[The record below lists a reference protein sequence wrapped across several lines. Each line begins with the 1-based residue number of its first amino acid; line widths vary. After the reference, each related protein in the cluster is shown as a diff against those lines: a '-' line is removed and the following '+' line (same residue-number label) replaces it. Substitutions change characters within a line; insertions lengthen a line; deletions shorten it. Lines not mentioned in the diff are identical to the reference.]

1 VSSLEGGHVH
11 SASGQL
17 GQIQDTHSQSDG
29 RLPSPNPFYP
39 QGGTISIRGVM
50 MSTLLSTKRG
60 WSQVDSLAISE
71 SDHDEED
78 RLGRTMV
85 DNCGQVKGG

>member
-1 VSSLEGGHVH
+1 
-11 SASGQL
+11 
-17 GQIQDTHSQSDG
+17 
-29 RLPSPNPFYP
+29 
-39 QGGTISIRGVM
+39 

-71 SDHDEED
+71 SDHGEED